1 MKLFQNQKL
10 KLTLVT
16 LVPLLLVLF
25 AWGRLQNPGSLPDA
39 IAPQSIEAKTE
50 IGEIIKNAV
59 LALNNGQGDRA
70 IVLLED
76 AVVKYPEQM
85 DLQLHLG
92 MAYRKTKKF
101 LQADKVYKKLLLKYP
116 ECLPCKNNDAVNLI
130 QMTKTQEAL
139 DLLTEVLKQDSTYL
153 DAQLNLGIAYE
164 KNGQILQAISAY
176 QQYLKMIST
185 NDSRP
190 EPAMARERIRH
201 LEEGL

>member
-10 KLTLVT
+10 KLLLVT
-16 LVPLLLVLF
+16 LIPLLLVLL
-25 AWGRLQNPGSLPDA
+25 AWGKLQNPGTLPDS
-39 IAPQSIEAKTE
+39 IVPQNIEAKTE
-50 IGEIIKNAV
+50 IGEIIKNSV
-59 LALNNGQGDRA
+59 VALNNSQGERA
-70 IVLLED
+70 VFLLEE
-76 AVVKYPEQM
+76 AVLKYPEQM

-101 LQADKVYKKLLLKYP
+101 SKADEVYKKLLEKYP
-116 ECLPCKNNDAVNLI
+116 ECLPCKNNHAVNLI
-130 QMTKTQEAL
+130 QMTQTQEAL
-139 DLLTEVLKQDSTYL
+139 VLLTDVLNADPTYS

-164 KNGQILQAISAY
+164 RDGQIVQAITAY
-176 QQYLKMIST
+176 QKYLKMIST